1 MMTMNRNVTQLA
13 PRALY
18 QSKFNSARYNLLLVV
33 AMTAINVVLLMLGG
47 SSYFLFSATVPYS
60 LAIDG
65 MYMTGR
71 MPEDWYTDWPDTVPF
86 LDSGYMTVMMVIAFA
101 IILVY
106 LACFFFSKNFKS
118 GWMIAAAVI
127 FSLDTLYLVFIYGV
141 GVDSIMDLLLHAWV
155 LYYLISGS
163 VYGIKLKKLPE
174 DEPVQ
179 ENYKPIEVPVVEEN
193 APAEEKTE
201 NNSTDEK

>member
-1 MMTMNRNVTQLA
+1 MMTMNRNVKQLA

-71 MPEDWYTDWPDTVPF
+71 MPEEWYADWPASVPF

-106 LACFFFSKNFKS
+106 LACFFFSKNFKT
-118 GWMIAAAVI
+118 GWMIAATVV
-127 FSLDTLYLVFIYGV
+127 FVLDTLYMVFIYGV
-141 GVDSIMDLLLHAWV
+141 GVDSVMDILLHAWV

-163 VYGIKLKKLPE
+163 VYGLKLKKLPE
-174 DEPVQ
+174 DEPEPV
-179 ENYKPIEVPVVEEN
+179 EGEAVEIEVPTVEEEKKDE
-193 APAEEKTE
+193 AEDK
-201 NNSTDEK
+201 

>member
-71 MPEDWYTDWPDTVPF
+71 MPEDWYTDWPATVPF

-106 LACFFFSKNFKS
+106 LACFFFSKNFES

-179 ENYKPIEVPVVEEN
+179 ENYKPIDVPVVEEN

>member
-1 MMTMNRNVTQLA
+1 
-13 PRALY
+13 
-18 QSKFNSARYNLLLVV
+18 
-33 AMTAINVVLLMLGG
+33 MLGG

-71 MPEDWYTDWPDTVPF
+71 MPEEWYADWPASVPF

-106 LACFFFSKNFKS
+106 LACFFFSKNFKT
-118 GWMIAAAVI
+118 GWMIAATVV
-127 FSLDTLYLVFIYGV
+127 FVLDTLYMVFIYGV
-141 GVDSIMDLLLHAWV
+141 GADSVMDILLHAWV

-163 VYGIKLKKLPE
+163 VYGLKLKKLPE
-174 DEPVQ
+174 DEP
-179 ENYKPIEVPVVEEN
+179 EPIEGEAIEIPTISEEN
-193 APAEEKTE
+193 KEDKAE
-201 NNSTDEK
+201 

>member
-86 LDSGYMTVMMVIAFA
+86 LIRDI
-101 IILVY
+101 
-106 LACFFFSKNFKS
+106 
-118 GWMIAAAVI
+118 
-127 FSLDTLYLVFIYGV
+127 
-141 GVDSIMDLLLHAWV
+141 
-155 LYYLISGS
+155 
-163 VYGIKLKKLPE
+163 
-174 DEPVQ
+174 
-179 ENYKPIEVPVVEEN
+179 
-193 APAEEKTE
+193 
-201 NNSTDEK
+201 

>member
-1 MMTMNRNVTQLA
+1 MNRNVKQLA

-71 MPEDWYTDWPDTVPF
+71 MPEEWYADWPASVPF

-106 LACFFFSKNFKS
+106 LACFFFSKNFKT
-118 GWMIAAAVI
+118 GWMIAATVV
-127 FSLDTLYLVFIYGV
+127 FVLDTLYMVFIYGV
-141 GVDSIMDLLLHAWV
+141 GVDSVMDILLHAWV

-163 VYGIKLKKLPE
+163 VYGLKLKKLPE

-179 ENYKPIEVPVVEEN
+179 ENYGPIEVPVVEVN
-193 APAEEKTE
+193 TPAEEKTE

>member
-1 MMTMNRNVTQLA
+1 MNRNVKQLA

-71 MPEDWYTDWPDTVPF
+71 MPEEWYADWPASVPF

-106 LACFFFSKNFKS
+106 LACFFFSKNFKT
-118 GWMIAAAVI
+118 GWMIAATVL
-127 FSLDTLYLVFIYGV
+127 FVLDTLYMVFIYGV
-141 GVDSIMDLLLHAWV
+141 GADSVMDILLHAWV

-163 VYGIKLKKLPE
+163 VYGLKLKKLPE
-174 DEPVQ
+174 DEP
-179 ENYKPIEVPVVEEN
+179 EPIEGEAIEIPTISEEN
-193 APAEEKTE
+193 KEDKAE
-201 NNSTDEK
+201 